1 MMQDVLTECLRRCD
15 EEDFTKPGYCSQVPS
30 GFEKACLQECKK
42 DDSCSGIDKC
52 CPNDCGFTCQPPINI
67 TNYPGIPPRIP
78 QIIVNKLAGGKS
90 AMVTWSSDWVI
101 SNTELKEF
109 NGYHN
114 HTVYV
119 VEERHYIGHKYRPQL
134 MGNWNPVL
142 KKPAAGPPI
151 MLQLKPAT
159 WYQVRIAAVSKNG
172 SSGFSNPSQPFKSA
186 VAPKPP
192 DAPHNLTFS
201 NAVIKN
207 HSLWGVFRW
216 SAPASEL
223 PISKYTVYWSKRIS
237 SDRLSLKRSSIRVNS
252 KVVSPEKTYLKIK
265 RLDLNT
271 KYLLEVRAQV
281 QYGKEKMCSEKVGIN
296 VNPSFAT
303 YVRGR
308 NEKNTKGKFHIP
320 VKVAK
325 VIEKNGN
332 LSAKIIWKGRPH
344 LKYVVHWEARCP
356 DKDIAGHVTMNSL
369 VVLGTQLDIS
379 SLIPKCTY
387 HVYVRKDKPRRKKN
401 QSGKVSFIAD
411 PNCSD
416 LPPKIC

>member
-1 MMQDVLTECLRRCD
+1 MAYTQRHIVSIKGASAIDCSESYEKVVVVEKGQTVQDVLTECLRRCD

-186 VAPKPP
+186 VGQ
-192 DAPHNLTFS
+192 S
-201 NAVIKN
+201 
-207 HSLWGVFRW
+207 R
-216 SAPASEL
+216 
-223 PISKYTVYWSKRIS
+223 
-237 SDRLSLKRSSIRVNS
+237 
-252 KVVSPEKTYLKIK
+252 EKTYLKIK